1 MYISLVHCQAQITH
15 GDSIYLNN
23 ICKESTYISYWNN
36 PGLWFHHTEISS
48 VQNFYDQVD
57 SSFIFNNDEF
67 ADCYRKIHTSA
78 ALELDTMVNQTISNY
93 EIAHNNIP
101 LFGNKNPFVKLKFNL
116 NNKSAY
122 SYALLDSSS
131 KAVYNNDCAFVLI
144 SGTGTNQ
151 IKTILD
157 GNGYHDLNCYV
168 RNLLKPKGDVFIMS
182 MPNED
187 HRAIYFNRKKA
198 SSLPSFTPPYLISYL
213 NAANKSL
220 GLNRLIETIAFI
232 KFLKTQYKKVV
243 VLGLST
249 GGKVALWAT
258 MLSEP
263 DASLIAS
270 GYSILVDNDYNS
282 QIINSM
288 SYGNYLLVY
297 DQDSTKS
304 RISQLHT
311 QILFTQAQNDNAV
324 TQYDIDNK
332 ITENFLSSTGNTSFF
347 SNMVN
352 HAFPPC
358 PVIDSFLFRVLNM
371 AKVTISTDTLVCNKD
386 STVIRLHFNGKAP
399 FNFQLFKN
407 GVLYSA
413 HYAPDTNFQ
422 ITLLDEGQ
430 YMVKNIIDSAGTKG
444 YTSDTFIYKKD
455 LQPAAFLTKG
465 SFVCDS
471 SKTRLLCD
479 FQGNSPFLLRFN
491 RNNIADS
498 ILFTHLT
505 DSAMLTGG
513 AYQFVEI
520 KDADNCV
527 NPVSASMNLYDGDLH
542 LNVGPIQYNCLTNT
556 SSVPLSV
563 AGLLPLTLTYYDSV
577 SAAYRN
583 KILSNFT
590 ESLDLDSGVYRLLT
604 IKDSVNCIKML
615 DSTLLIHN
623 EPLSLTYDTMTY
635 YCDGN
640 FATLPIHLK
649 GKNNWLI
656 QLEHNGIVSNLIKSN
671 KVDSLHIQPGS
682 SKIISITDGN
692 NCTIKINDSMLMN
705 PFKKLTANVFTGMFD
720 CNINQRAIQL
730 HASGN
735 LPLQVYWHSDVQQ
748 FAGTFVQFPHEYLI
762 SPGAFAIDSILD
774 SKSCKIQGIYD
785 AQIVNDTIDP
795 ADIILEKFVLKTS
808 YLSAQKYYWYLNDI
822 LYRETAEP
830 YVEIERNGFYDVG
843 IYNNNNCFLKTKKLK
858 VDLGK
863 MLMFPNPVDDAFTV
877 MLQFE
882 PEESVQYFI
891 TDISGKKVL
900 SGAMQNGKNLIRLP
914 EISRG
919 IYMIH
924 FVTNMNNIAYPPQR
938 ILKN

>member
-1 MYISLVHCQAQITH
+1 MHCQAQITH

-36 PGLWFHHTEISS
+36 PGLWCHHTEISS
-48 VQNFYDQVD
+48 VQNFYNQVD

-78 ALELDTMVNQTISNY
+78 ALEMDTMVNQTINNY

-131 KAVYNNDCAFVLI
+131 KPVYNNDYAFVLI

-187 HRAIYFNRKKA
+187 HRAIYFNKKKA
-198 SSLPSFTPPYLISYL
+198 GSLPSFTPPYLISYL

-232 KFLKTQYKKVV
+232 KYLKTQYKKVV

-332 ITENFLSSTGNTSFF
+332 ITENFLAPAGNTSFF

-358 PVIDSFLFRVLNM
+358 PVIDSFLFRVLSM
-371 AKVTISTDTLVCNKD
+371 AKVTISTDTLVCSKD

-407 GVLYSA
+407 GMLYST
-413 HYAPDTNFQ
+413 HYSPDTNFQ

-430 YMVKNIIDSAGTKG
+430 YLVKNIIDSAGMKG
-444 YTSDTFIYKKD
+444 YTSDTFVYKKD

-471 SKTRLLCD
+471 NKTRLLCD

-498 ILFTHLT
+498 ITLTHLT
-505 DSAMLTGG
+505 DSALLTGG

-527 NPVSASMNLYDGDLH
+527 NPVSTSMNLYDGDLH
-542 LNVGPIQYNCLTNT
+542 LNVGAIQYNCLTNT
-556 SSVPLSV
+556 SNVPLSV

-577 SAAYRN
+577 SAAY
-583 KILSNFT
+583 
-590 ESLDLDSGVYRLLT
+590 
-604 IKDSVNCIKML
+604 
-615 DSTLLIHN
+615 
-623 EPLSLTYDTMTY
+623 
-635 YCDGN
+635 
-640 FATLPIHLK
+640 
-649 GKNNWLI
+649 
-656 QLEHNGIVSNLIKSN
+656 
-671 KVDSLHIQPGS
+671 
-682 SKIISITDGN
+682 
-692 NCTIKINDSMLMN
+692 
-705 PFKKLTANVFTGMFD
+705 
-720 CNINQRAIQL
+720 
-730 HASGN
+730 
-735 LPLQVYWHSDVQQ
+735 
-748 FAGTFVQFPHEYLI
+748 
-762 SPGAFAIDSILD
+762 
-774 SKSCKIQGIYD
+774 
-785 AQIVNDTIDP
+785 
-795 ADIILEKFVLKTS
+795 
-808 YLSAQKYYWYLNDI
+808 
-822 LYRETAEP
+822 
-830 YVEIERNGFYDVG
+830 
-843 IYNNNNCFLKTKKLK
+843 
-858 VDLGK
+858 
-863 MLMFPNPVDDAFTV
+863 
-877 MLQFE
+877 
-882 PEESVQYFI
+882 
-891 TDISGKKVL
+891 
-900 SGAMQNGKNLIRLP
+900 
-914 EISRG
+914 
-919 IYMIH
+919 
-924 FVTNMNNIAYPPQR
+924 
-938 ILKN
+938 